1 MSVTINLVAYL
12 QLYADN
18 KESVE
23 VKGKTIKECLNDL
36 VKQYPKMK
44 KMIFDN
50 DGKLQ
55 PFLSIFID
63 NEIAYDMPDR
73 PVKDGSKF
81 HILYIIGGG

>member
-12 QLYADN
+12 RQYAGDREN
-18 KESVE
+18 IE
-23 VKGKTIKECLNDL
+23 VKGKTIKECLDDL
-36 VKQYPKMK
+36 TRQYPAMK
-44 KMIFDN
+44 KMIFDKN
-50 DGKLQ
+50 NNLL

-63 NEIAYDMPDR
+63 NEIAYDALDI